1 MFSCFQAWTFALARV
16 TPAGRI
22 EDEGDF
28 SDFFAV
34 PPDNLDPLEWEQMQ
48 QQQDEVRGLGS
59 RVECFCFGAF
69 VEGGVL
75 YRVREVKII
84 PSFLQ
89 RKC

>member
-1 MFSCFQAWTFALARV
+1 MLSCFQTWTFALARV
-16 TPAGRI
+16 TPAGHI

-69 VEGGVL
+69 LLCFFSFPGGGWGGSS
-75 YRVREVKII
+75 YTGCK
-84 PSFLQ
+84 
-89 RKC
+89 K

>member
-1 MFSCFQAWTFALARV
+1 MFSCFQAWMFALARV

-48 QQQDEVRGLGS
+48 QQQDEVCGPGS
-59 RVECFCFGAF
+59 RVECFCLFVLFGW
-69 VEGGVL
+69 GGGGGL
-75 YRVREVKII
+75 YRV
-84 PSFLQ
+84 
-89 RKC
+89 